1 MPELK
6 PFFGVYDKNDASVV
20 NKIASRFGLKS
31 ENVELI
37 PAGNGIFAIF
47 DALYMQRW
55 CASDRSIRADGFIQ
69 VDSYESLSGFLQ
81 KYCISDKTI
90 NAYVED
96 RYIRNLDLHPDI
108 FRF

>member
-1 MPELK
+1 MHELK
-6 PFFGVYDKNDASVV
+6 PFFGVYAKNDAGVV
-20 NKIASRFGLKS
+20 NKIASRLGLKS

-47 DALYMQRW
+47 GALYMQRW
-55 CASDRSIRADGFIQ
+55 CVSDRSIREDGFIQ
-69 VDSYESLSGFLQ
+69 VDIYESLSGFLQ

-96 RYIRNLDLHPDI
+96 RYIKNLDLHPDR